1 MCKAKLINSIKN
13 SSGDIA
19 VEINRTKVTFMLY
32 FFSASYILF
41 SPVTLH
47 DHPCWPLVH
56 CLLSHHALSIVAIKI
71 KKYVECNILKYN

>member
-1 MCKAKLINSIKN
+1 MCKAKLINSIKD

-19 VEINRTKVTFMLY
+19 VEINRKVTLCYLY

-56 CLLSHHALSIVAIKI
+56 HLLSHPALSIVAIKI
-71 KKYVECNILKYN
+71 RKYVESNILK